1 MYDISMVNLAL
12 AYSKRYKYS
21 KYLGYATMR
30 YETKQEYEETF
41 DIVLYFYYIVKT
53 MMSVIA
59 HEKIE

>member
-1 MYDISMVNLAL
+1 
-12 AYSKRYKYS
+12 
-21 KYLGYATMR
+21 MR